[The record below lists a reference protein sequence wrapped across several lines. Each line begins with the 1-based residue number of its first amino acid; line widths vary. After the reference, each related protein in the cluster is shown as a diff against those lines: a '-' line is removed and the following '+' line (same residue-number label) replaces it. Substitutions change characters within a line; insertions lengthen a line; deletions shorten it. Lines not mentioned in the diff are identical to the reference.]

1 MSTLCEIYSTLEHK
15 PATILYGRVHFTSL
29 YAKANQRKYKRNKRK
44 GEKNERKGKTN
55 ERKGKK
61 NGSKKRQREENIIDS
76 VSKFCYRVCSVECS
90 ASSIAN
96 FGGNLI

>member
-61 NGSKKRQREENIIDS
+61 TDQRKDKEKKI
-76 VSKFCYRVCSVECS
+76 
-90 ASSIAN
+90 
-96 FGGNLI
+96 